1 MFRKR
6 MFKIL
11 IQGGFM
17 MKWNLP
23 ASAGDRKHFVIYV
36 DSNLG
41 KCETLNF
48 VTKYE
53 TVAKTKFSI

>member
-1 MFRKR
+1 
-6 MFKIL
+6 
-11 IQGGFM
+11 M
-17 MKWNLP
+17 MKLNLP

-41 KCETLNF
+41 NCETLNF
-48 VTKYE
+48 VTKCE